1 MKKVIALLL
10 VIALLAGGL
19 YYLRL
24 TDQQDKKRMRE
35 LYTAV
40 EPLQR
45 EREALIAERDSLAAD
60 YAMQMRDAGTIE
72 LLFREL
78 NKEIFTDVYPLM
90 RDRGIVGVLGVCTQQ
105 YPGFKGKMTIEEYS
119 RLLKDGWGSCFI
131 YEKVGK
137 LEDWLKDLTYLLE
150 HDGLPAPRAI
160 YFPDNTY
167 NDSMEQTLIQCGI
180 ETVVHSA
187 DDGHSATVTSLK
199 GPIWHTGAMPWN
211 YTGVNSDTDLL
222 ARTNGA
228 NLVFTVS
235 FKNLWDAYEEDA
247 FVKVLDNWVSM
258 LESDDAPQNAAE
270 PTSMPQNG
278 SLTADPGSESPL
290 PLLKVLTLEAARQI
304 HAEAEAKNDELTN
317 EQARREAALNK
328 QIDDLDAQIRE
339 LYDQWGQSGKKLL
352 EFGNEQ

>member
-1 MKKVIALLL
+1 MKKAIALLL
-10 VIALLAGGL
+10 VIALLGGGL

-24 TDQQDKKRMRE
+24 TDQRDKKRMRE
-35 LYTAV
+35 LYSAV

-45 EREALIAERDSLAAD
+45 EREALIVERDSLAEE
-60 YAMQMRDAGTIE
+60 YAEQMRDVGTVE

-137 LEDWLKDLTYLLE
+137 LEDWLNDLTYLLE
-150 HDGLPAPRAI
+150 HDGLPVPRAI

-167 NDSMEQTLIQCGI
+167 NDSMEQILIRCGI
-180 ETVVHSA
+180 ETVIHSA
-187 DDGHSATVTSLK
+187 DDGHSATVTSLN
-199 GPIWHTGAMPWN
+199 GPIWHTGGMPWN

-228 NLVFTVS
+228 NLVFTIS
-235 FKNLWDAYEEDA
+235 FKNLWDAFEEAA
-247 FVKVLDNWVSM
+247 FVKVLDNWVS
-258 LESDDAPQNAAE
+258 LIESDEALQNASE
-270 PTSMPQNG
+270 TTPVPQTS
-278 SLTADPGSESPL
+278 TVADSEKEIL
-290 PLLKVLTLEAARQI
+290 PMLKVVTLEDARQTHI
-304 HAEAEAKNDELTN
+304 EANAKNAELSR
-317 EQARREAALNK
+317 EQTQREK
-328 QIDDLDAQIRE
+328 DLDEQIADLDEQIRD
-339 LYDQWGQSGKKLL
+339 LYDQWGQSSKKLL
-352 EFGNEQ
+352 EFLKNEQ